1 VIGADAFVETT
12 TVEGLARV
20 QPEWRDLASR
30 AAEPNVFAGSE
41 FLLPALRLAGAG
53 CPTILLVWPDA
64 SRARLIGILALRLP
78 PIGQGLARVWRSE
91 QAGLAGA
98 MFDADLIAVA
108 LEAALA
114 WLRARRGVAG
124 LILPAVEPGGA
135 VARAIRALAVRLA
148 LPLEEINQR
157 RRAALVLGGGA
168 GFEAALE
175 KKRRKE
181 WARQQRRLAERGRLQ
196 TRLAEGADAVERFL
210 ALEAKGWKGARG
222 TALSADPRRLDF
234 ARAMLGAFAEQRR
247 LQIHELALDGSA
259 IAIGIVLRDG
269 ARAFYWKTAYDE
281 AFGEFSPGVQLTLA
295 LSRRQEREPG
305 LALVDSCA
313 LQDHPMIDRIW
324 PGRIDLVDFA
334 LAVGTERGWR
344 LRAWLAAERAAS
356 GLRERVKRLA
366 NRLRG
371 RKIS

>member
-12 TVEGLARV
+12 TVEGLARRE
-20 QPEWRDLASR
+20 PEWRDLASR
-30 AAEPNVFAGSE
+30 AAEPNVFAGSD

-53 CPTILLVWPDA
+53 GPTVLLAWPDE
-64 SRARLIGILALRLP
+64 SRARLIGVLALRLP
-78 PIGQGLARVWRSE
+78 PIGHGLARVWRSE
-91 QAGLAGA
+91 QAGLAAA

-114 WLRARRGVAG
+114 WLRARPGVAG
-124 LILPAVEPGGA
+124 LILPTVEPGGA
-135 VARAIRALAVRLA
+135 VARAVRAMAVRV
-148 LPLEEINQR
+148 
-157 RRAALVLGGGA
+157 AALVLGGGA
-168 GFEAALE
+168 GFESALE

-196 TRLAEGADAVERFL
+196 TRLAEGADGVERFL
-210 ALEAKGWKGARG
+210 ALEARGWKGARG
-222 TALSADPRRLDF
+222 TALAADPHRLRF
-234 ARAMLGAFAEQRR
+234 ARAMLGAFAERGR
-247 LQIHELALDGSA
+247 LQIHELALDDSA
-259 IAIGIVLRDG
+259 IAIGVVLRDG
-269 ARAFYWKTAYDE
+269 SRAFYWKTAYDE
-281 AFGEFSPGVQLTLA
+281 ELGEFSPGVQLTLA
-295 LSRRQEREPG
+295 LSRRLEREPG
-305 LALVDSCA
+305 LALIDSCA

-324 PGRIDLVDFA
+324 PGRIDLVDLA
-334 LAVGTERGWR
+334 IAVGPERGWR

>member
-12 TVEGLARV
+12 TVEGLSRV

-30 AAEPNVFAGSE
+30 ATEPNVFAGSE

-53 CPTILLVWPDA
+53 CPTILLAWPDA
-64 SRARLIGILALRLP
+64 SRARLIGVLALRLP

-91 QAGLAGA
+91 QAGLAAA
-98 MFDADLIAVA
+98 MFDADLIAPA
-108 LEAALA
+108 LEATLA

-124 LILPAVEPGGA
+124 LLLPAVEPGGA
-135 VARAIRALAVRLA
+135 MARAVRALAVGAA

-157 RRAALVLGGGA
+157 RRAALVVGGA

-181 WARQQRRLAERGRLQ
+181 WARQQRRLAERGCLQ
-196 TRLAEGADAVERFL
+196 TRLAEDSDAVERFL
-210 ALEAKGWKGARG
+210 TLEAKGWKGARG
-222 TALSADPRRLDF
+222 TALAADPRRFGF
-234 ARAMLGAFAEQRR
+234 ARAMLGAFAEQGR
-247 LQIHELALDGSA
+247 LQIHELALDSSA
-259 IAIGIVLRDG
+259 IAMGIVLRDG

-281 AFGEFSPGVQLTLA
+281 ALGEFSPGVQLTLA
-295 LSRRQEREPG
+295 LSRRLEREPG
-305 LALVDSCA
+305 LELVDSCA

-334 LAVGTERGWR
+334 VAVAPERGWR
-344 LRAWLAAERAAS
+344 LRAWLAAERAAA
-356 GLRERVKRLA
+356 GQRERVKRLA